1 MIILKNQFNGKSG
14 EDIWSSLI
22 LSLPAEEVSKMAPR
36 DQINSRGAGEGE
48 EEEEEE
54 VQPKSEPESET
65 VEVEAD
71 EKDFE
76 EEETP
81 VELVRLEAAAPKGGK
96 MSKTKTVKDLR
107 QEYDKF
113 ARWVVQ
119 YSTVY
124 PPKSTSVYHQ
134 YISNLS
140 KMELILSAQVHS
152 ASRITS
158 PLQHKAR

>member
-1 MIILKNQFNGKSG
+1 MKNQFNGKSG

-48 EEEEEE
+48 EEEEEVVE
-54 VQPKSEPESET
+54 SKSEPESET
-65 VEVEAD
+65 VEDEAV

-76 EEETP
+76 EEEMP

-96 MSKTKTVKDLR
+96 MSKTKTVKDLS

-113 ARWVVQ
+113 ARWVIQ
-119 YSTVY
+119 HSTEY
-124 PPKSTSVYHQ
+124 PTKSMSVVSISVFMWMIQQ
-134 YISNLS
+134 YIHLTVRHYIIS
-140 KMELILSAQVHS
+140 ISAICQRWS
-152 ASRITS
+152 
-158 PLQHKAR
+158 

>member
-1 MIILKNQFNGKSG
+1 
-14 EDIWSSLI
+14 
-22 LSLPAEEVSKMAPR
+22 MAPR

-124 PPKSTSVYHQ
+124 PPKSTSVYQ
-134 YISNLS
+134 QFVKDGADTFSTSSLS
-140 KMELILSAQVHS
+140 LADHVSSATQSQVVEDCHLFCHH
-152 ASRITS
+152 TQ
-158 PLQHKAR
+158 P